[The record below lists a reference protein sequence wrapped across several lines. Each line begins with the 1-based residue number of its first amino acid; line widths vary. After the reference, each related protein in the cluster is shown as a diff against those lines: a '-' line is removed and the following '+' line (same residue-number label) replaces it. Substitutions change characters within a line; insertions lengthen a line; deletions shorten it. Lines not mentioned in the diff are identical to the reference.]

1 MFRLACLL
9 AAATLT
15 AARPDSGYGAPEP
28 AYAEP
33 AEPAAEYSAPAYAAP
48 ETIDLASLA
57 IPVLVVVGLMLL
69 FPTYVNLT
77 TVRRSFAD
85 AGPVELLEKIKDV
98 AQAVLEDSDVLT
110 KYD

>member
-28 AYAEP
+28 AYEEPAEPVYAAP

-48 ETIDLASLA
+48 ETI
-57 IPVLVVVGLMLL
+57 
-69 FPTYVNLT
+69 
-77 TVRRSFAD
+77 
-85 AGPVELLEKIKDV
+85 GPVQHCHNSLQCNV
-98 AQAVLEDSDVLT
+98 MQCMG
-110 KYD
+110 